1 MFKVLIADSIA
12 KEGLEVFRQYKDIQ
26 VDVKTGLSPE
36 ELSKIIG
43 EYDGLVVRSATQ
55 FKGDVVNKAVK
66 MKAVGRAG
74 AGVDNI
80 DVSLSS
86 KKGIVVMN
94 TPGGNSEAAAELAVA
109 MMTALSRNIVAASI
123 SMKSGKW
130 EKSKFDKT
138 SVEVADKT
146 LGVLGAGNIGS
157 IVANRAIGLKMNV
170 VVYDPYLPDEK
181 ATLMG
186 VKKVATMEEVYEVA
200 DYITLHLPKNEQTI
214 NLINKDTIAKMKDGV
229 YIINCARGGIVNE
242 ADLLEALNS
251 GKVRAAGLDVFDK
264 EPVDPENPLVKHPNV
279 ICTPHLGASTV
290 EAQVNVAI
298 AIAMQIGDYLTKGEI
313 KNAVNIPNI
322 DTATRDIIS
331 PYIKLARNIGDLYR
345 QFANMSITNIDIE
358 YAGEV
363 NNLPTT
369 PITYSLL
376 IGLLKD
382 ISDGINFVNAPVIAK
397 DMGMKITE
405 NKKSESDDYASQ
417 ITFTAQHKE
426 GKTVISG
433 AVFKEGIYR
442 VVRIDDFNVDFIP
455 EGHLLLTINSDK
467 PGFIGEIGTIIGE
480 EKLNIANMELGRNS
494 DKTEAMSFIQIDGDI
509 PDSLIP
515 KISKN
520 VTALKKIFKITM
532 D

>member
-1 MFKVLIADSIA
+1 
-12 KEGLEVFRQYKDIQ
+12 
-26 VDVKTGLSPE
+26 
-36 ELSKIIG
+36 
-43 EYDGLVVRSATQ
+43 
-55 FKGDVVNKAVK
+55 
-66 MKAVGRAG
+66 
-74 AGVDNI
+74 
-80 DVSLSS
+80 
-86 KKGIVVMN
+86 
-94 TPGGNSEAAAELAVA
+94 
-109 MMTALSRNIVAASI
+109 
-123 SMKSGKW
+123 
-130 EKSKFDKT
+130 
-138 SVEVADKT
+138 
-146 LGVLGAGNIGS
+146 
-157 IVANRAIGLKMNV
+157 
-170 VVYDPYLPDEK
+170 
-181 ATLMG
+181 
-186 VKKVATMEEVYEVA
+186 
-200 DYITLHLPKNEQTI
+200 LPKNEQTV
-214 NLINKDTIAKMKDGV
+214 NLINKETIAKMKDGV
-229 YIINCARGGIVNE
+229 YIVNCARGGIVNE

-322 DTATRDIIS
+322 DTATREIIS
-331 PYIKLARNIGDLYR
+331 PYIKLAKNIGDLYR
-345 QFANMSITNIDIE
+345 QFANMSITNIEIE

-369 PITYSLL
+369 PITCSLL

-382 ISDGINFVNAPVIAK
+382 ISNGINFVNAPVIAK

-467 PGFIGEIGTIIGE
+467 PGFIGEIGTIIGK

-494 DKTEAMSFIQIDGDI
+494 DRTEAMSFIQIDGDI
-509 PDSLIP
+509 PDTLIP
-515 KISKN
+515 KISEN
-520 VTALKKIFKITM
+520 VSALKKIFKITM